1 MPTDASIEAIYDRLA
16 TKKRLEWT
24 IPPQR
29 GGAIVWSELYRTE
42 PYRMDWE

>member
-24 IPPQR
+24 IPPK